1 MADPGTLEVA
11 WRVGVAVFVIVMPT
25 LLFFQL
31 LRFLEWLRDDDLIAQ
46 VVEQHDLETGDT
58 DDLLAEMA
66 TDSPRR
72 RGASQSGSAA
82 EDADADANAAGGA
95 LVRCDSCGRRNPKE
109 TTYCS
114 SCLVRLG

>member
-1 MADPGTLEVA
+1 MADLGTLGVA
-11 WRVGVAVFVIVMPT
+11 WRVGVTVFVILMPT
-25 LLFFQL
+25 LMFFQL

-82 EDADADANAAGGA
+82 EDADADGGGGV
-95 LVRCDSCGRRNPKE
+95 LVRCDSCGRRNAKE
-109 TTYCS
+109 ATYCS
-114 SCLVRLG
+114 GCLTRLE